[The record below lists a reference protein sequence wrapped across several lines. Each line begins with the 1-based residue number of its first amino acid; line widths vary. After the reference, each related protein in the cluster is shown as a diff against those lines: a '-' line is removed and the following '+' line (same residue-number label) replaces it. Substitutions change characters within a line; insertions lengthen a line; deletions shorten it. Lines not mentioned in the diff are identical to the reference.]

1 MEKVAMYCQFKPS
14 KQARRQKV
22 QKGKVAENRQPPGNL
37 SPALSWL
44 FPVWVLLRKRLP
56 VSADESPKVLR
67 IIRIEKIFFAG
78 F

>member
-1 MEKVAMYCQFKPS
+1 MHCQFKPLNKRRDKKFS
-14 KQARRQKV
+14 KENM
-22 QKGKVAENRQPPGNL
+22 AENRQPPGNE

-67 IIRIEKIFFAG
+67 IMRIEKIFFANI
-78 F
+78 